1 MPLSQPFRKFTLLAH
16 VLSSVGWAGAV
27 AAFLALAVT
36 GLNSPSPVVVRAVY
50 IAMPSI
56 TTWIIVPLAIL
67 SLLTGLVLS
76 ICTPWGLLRHYWIIF
91 KLLISAASLPLL
103 FLHTSIIRR
112 VATAASD
119 ITLPFTSLHEDRQQ
133 LVVASAASLAA
144 LVAAALLSVYKPR
157 GRTACS
163 W

>member
-1 MPLSQPFRKFTLLAH
+1 MSLTQPLRKLTLLAH
-16 VLSSVGWAGAV
+16 VLCSVGWTGAV

-36 GLNSPSPVVVRAVY
+36 GLNSPGPVLVRAVY
-50 IAMPSI
+50 IAMPPI

-67 SLLTGLVLS
+67 SLVTGLVLS

-103 FLHTSIIRR
+103 FLHMSIIRR
-112 VATAASD
+112 VAKVAIDT
-119 ITLPFTSLHEDRQQ
+119 TLPFTGLREDRQQ

-157 GRTACS
+157 GRTG
-163 W
+163 WY